1 VERIPVDT
9 FLTFLDVLED
19 LRGDFLRQ
27 VSSLVSS
34 HIHDILWRLD
44 VAQKYI
50 FERMDGEALK
60 KEQLD
65 SPGFIRFCELE
76 N

>member
-1 VERIPVDT
+1 
-9 FLTFLDVLED
+9 LDVLED
-19 LRGDFLRQ
+19 LRGDFLRN

-34 HIHDILWRLD
+34 HIHDILWRPD

-50 FERMDGEALK
+50 FERIDGETLK

-65 SPGFIRFCELE
+65 SPGLVRFCELE